1 MSEVLHA
8 FSRCAPA
15 FAMLFAVLSVN
26 LLPLRRDRAALRLCC
41 SAAALLLLILT
52 VLLIPEK
59 GPGTLPGHALYY
71 YAIYLGI
78 GLTLVVCCEGS
89 IYEAAYVT
97 AIGQLWQHLLYS
109 LSSIVFTLLEMTGH
123 PVNHSAPA
131 VTLAVFF
138 VYFIAYLTMR
148 LVLSRVFRNLISL
161 QGYTSILLA
170 CLLLP
175 IPLTVMNLLIT
186 SLPQEP
192 QNLLYFRIYSVLIV
206 FAAYF
211 MLISV
216 QHTKVARLEA
226 ENIRQSNLRQK
237 ERYELQ
243 KELIDRVNVRA
254 HDLKKQLS
262 RMEAGALYDRGA
274 MEEIRRELNEY
285 EQFVNSG
292 NGTLDVILTDAA
304 VRCRE
309 AGIRFSCLVD
319 GRELAFLDTID
330 LYAIFGNLLD
340 NAITAASAVR
350 DPENRIL
357 SLKMNPV
364 GELLYFHMFNTYEN
378 DLRFQGEFPRTTK
391 SDAENHGFGMKSV
404 SLSLKK
410 YGGEMLISAE
420 NQVFNVN
427 FMLKKP

>member
-1 MSEVLHA
+1 MK
-8 FSRCAPA
+8 
-15 FAMLFAVLSVN
+15 
-26 LLPLRRDRAALRLCC
+26 ALKIIILI
-41 SAAALLLLILT
+41 LLILT
-52 VLLIPEK
+52 VLLIPES
-59 GPGTLPGHALYY
+59 GPGALSGRALYY
-71 YAIYLGI
+71 YAVYLSI
-78 GLTLVVCCEGS
+78 GLSLVVCFEGS

-109 LSSIVFTLLEMTGH
+109 LSSIVFTLLEMAGH

-131 VTLAVFF
+131 VTFAVFF
-138 VYFIAYLTMR
+138 IYFIAYLTMR
-148 LVLSRVFRNLISL
+148 LVLGRVFHNLISL
-161 QGYTSILLA
+161 KGYTSILLA
-170 CLLLP
+170 GLLLP

-216 QHTKVARLEA
+216 QHNKVARLEI
-226 ENIRQSNLRQK
+226 ERIRQSNLLQK

-262 RMEAGALYDRGA
+262 RMEAGALYDRSA
-274 MEEIRRELNEY
+274 MEEIRRELSEY
-285 EQFVNSG
+285 EQYVNSG

-340 NAITAASAVR
+340 NAITATAAVR

-364 GELLYFHMFNTYEN
+364 GQLLYFHMFNTYEN
-378 DLRFQGEFPRTTK
+378 DLRFQGEFPKTTK

-420 NQVFNVN
+420 NRVFNVN